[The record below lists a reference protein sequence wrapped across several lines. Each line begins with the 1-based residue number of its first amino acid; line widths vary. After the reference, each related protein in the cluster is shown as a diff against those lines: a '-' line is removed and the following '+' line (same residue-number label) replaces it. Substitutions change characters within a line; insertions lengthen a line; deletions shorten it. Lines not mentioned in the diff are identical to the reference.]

1 MKQTLQVLNQLE
13 ADGVLGRYA
22 SGGAMG
28 ATFFAEPLLTYD
40 LDIFVLLPETASGL
54 LTLEPLYSVLR
65 QWGYVEEAECVSIEG
80 VPVQFVPAYNAL
92 LEEAL
97 REAIDVPYEEVTT
110 RVLRAEHLLAI
121 CLKTGRSKDRD
132 RVRLLREE
140 APLDG
145 ACLQAVLERHQLVE
159 KWNQWTS

>member
-22 SGGAMG
+22 IGGAMG
-28 ATFFAEPLLTYD
+28 ATFFVEPLLTYD

-65 QWGYVEEAECVSIEG
+65 QRGYGEEAECVSIEG
-80 VPVQFVPAYNAL
+80 VPVQFLPVYNAL

-97 REAIDVPYEEVTT
+97 REAIDVPYDEVTT

-121 CLKTGRSKDRD
+121 CLQTGRAKDRD

-145 ACLQAVLERHQLVE
+145 AFLQAVLERHQLVE

>member
-1 MKQTLQVLNQLE
+1 M
-13 ADGVLGRYA
+13 
-22 SGGAMG
+22 
-28 ATFFAEPLLTYD
+28 
-40 LDIFVLLPETASGL
+40 
-54 LTLEPLYSVLR
+54 LR

-80 VPVQFVPAYNAL
+80 VPVQFLPAYDAL

-121 CLKTGRSKDRD
+121 CLQTGRSKDRD